1 MRSRIGRWLTAIVIT
16 LSLIGGQVT
25 WALAGTTGGLSGTIS
40 DDTGAPVAGATV
52 SVSSPSQAA
61 TTATDAAG
69 RFRFLSLAPDTYV
82 VAVNKDGYNP
92 TSLSGQTVFADNSQ
106 TVAITLP
113 KTLNQIARVSSRATG
128 SLVKPGT
135 TADVYSINAATQ
147 STLAGIGGGFNL
159 NNAYSAIY
167 SQPGVSAIVGNAGQ
181 GQIFYIR
188 GASYSQTGYEFDG
201 VPVNRAFDNYNGNS
215 LSSLGQ
221 QELQVYTG
229 GSPSSGTSA
238 TLGGYVNQVIK
249 TGTFPGYGTMRI
261 GGGIPTFYHQF
272 QVETG
277 GASPDRLFSYYVGFQ
292 GYDQGY
298 RVVDNTN
305 GAGLLTDG
313 NNANGLFG
321 SAAPAYYY
329 FQTGHFGN
337 GTFNTCPNQDG
348 LLAPAGSAPSGYDD
362 ATPICIGYGVPA
374 AGYLSNTSD
383 REVVFNAHF
392 GIPHKHDGGKDDIQ
406 LLYNSGS
413 VHSVYNDSINDQGGL
428 AMYQR
433 EFNFFS
439 PNVADLACFF
449 QTYANGVYTNDHCP
463 TAGSASPFAYQ
474 DGYIFAKGTSFG
486 QAANTASVA
495 PYYFPN
501 SPTNRALYSAL
512 PVDTRSGTWND
523 VGIVKMQYQK
533 NFGSNAY
540 ARIYGYSFYS
550 DWLQN
555 NPNYASLVYGTA
567 GGFVGGQFGAP
578 SSNYELNTHSRGF
591 SFEVADQL
599 NAQNLVRFTANYVT
613 ASLGRFNNQSW
624 LANYEAT
631 PATSLA
637 DAAGNCYNRTT
648 GAVASCFSSTSG
660 GSYVADPT
668 YGGVG
673 PTAGHPETACAYLP
687 ASAACAANASYI
699 VTRPGGVG
707 TTNTVV
713 PKFTYVSLEDEW
725 RPNDRLDL
733 NIGIRAEKYQYDLP
747 SSNTPEMNFW
757 FNAAAHIYC
766 YDPVTLQPILKPI
779 SPTAPPPAN
788 PITTAPGAACPAG
801 PSGQLG
807 VHPDGLGGHELFTAV
822 SPSTLS
828 HTSVS
833 PRFGG
838 TYTIDP
844 DTVLRFSAG
853 RYTQPT
859 PAAFEQYLNAYG
871 RSAANTD
878 FARFWGFGFTNP
890 AHDNPVQTSNNYDF
904 SLEKHLKGTDITLRL
919 SPFYRYTTHQAISVP
934 LGPNFVSA
942 VNLGTQKSQGVEF
955 QIQKGDP
962 SRDGISGAI
971 SYTYTSA
978 KIRYENA
985 PNGRNAIDS
994 INDYITAYNKLTQA
1008 GGGAACYSTNAVDSI
1023 GQNSPDPG
1031 CAADSIR
1038 NPYYA
1043 AATQPLLNRT
1053 GFYSTYPNAPPSDAY
1068 PAAAGESVITATAP
1082 NVFTGFV
1089 QYKHGRLAI
1098 APNFILQQGGAGGTY
1113 GTPLS
1118 VIGTDPRTCA
1128 SNQGTPNN
1136 GFPVIAGSG
1145 TAGQYS
1151 NDYSCGASLGT
1162 PNGYLAIPDPY
1173 TGKFDAEGAF
1183 TQPWQFNLGAQV
1195 RYDFSSHVTGTLN
1208 IANLYNRCFGGSKQP
1223 WSSAFAPNKYVC
1235 GYADNTGSFVGTQP
1249 GAGFFF
1255 GNSSHE
1261 AANGTLGYP
1270 KAFDYP
1276 YAPFNL
1282 NIPIQAYF
1290 ELNIKL

>member
-1 MRSRIGRWLTAIVIT
+1 MTAIIVA
-16 LSLIGGQVT
+16 LSLVGGQVT
-25 WALAGTTGGLSGTIS
+25 WALAGTTGGLSGVVADQS
-40 DDTGAPVAGATV
+40 GAPVAGATV
-52 SVSSPSQAA
+52 TVISPSQSASS
-61 TTATDAAG
+61 TTDAAG

-82 VAVNKDGYNP
+82 VSVAKDGYNP
-92 TSLSGQTVFADNSQ
+92 VTVSGQTVFADNSQ
-106 TVAITLP
+106 SVGVTIT
-113 KTLNQIARVSSRATG
+113 KSITEIVKVSSRATG

-135 TADVYSINAATQ
+135 TADVYSVNAQTQ

-159 NNAYSAIY
+159 NSAYSAIY
-167 SQPGVSAIVGNAGQ
+167 SQPGVSGIVGNAGQ

-215 LSSLGQ
+215 LSNLGQ

-249 TGTFPGYGTMRI
+249 TGTYPGFGTFQL
-261 GGGIPTFYHQF
+261 GGGTPTFYHKF

-277 GASPDRLFSYYVGFQ
+277 GASPNRMFSYYLGFQ

-298 RVVDNTN
+298 RVVDNSN
-305 GAGLLTDG
+305 GASLLTDG
-313 NNANGLFG
+313 NGPDGFFG
-321 SAAPAYYY
+321 SSASTYL
-329 FQTGHFGN
+329 FWNTGHFGN

-348 LLAPAGSAPSGYDD
+348 TLAPPGSAPSGYDD
-362 ATPICIGYGVPA
+362 TTPICAAFAVPA

-383 REVVFNAHF
+383 REVMANFHF
-392 GIPHKHDGGKDDIQ
+392 GLPHKNDGGRDDVQ

-413 VHSVYNDSINDQGGL
+413 VHSVYNDSINDQGGNAL
-428 AMYQR
+428 YQR
-433 EFNFFS
+433 AFNFIS
-439 PNVADLACFF
+439 PDPYVFACAL
-449 QTYANGVYTNDHCP
+449 QSALNGLYTNGHCP
-463 TAGSASPFAYQ
+463 SHGSASVWSYQ
-474 DGYIFAKGTSFG
+474 DGYIFAPGTRFG
-486 QAANTASVA
+486 QAANTATVA

-501 SPTNRALYSAL
+501 TPTNRALYSAL

-523 VGIVKMQYQK
+523 VGIVKLQYQK
-533 NFGSNAY
+533 NLGANAY
-540 ARIYGYSFYS
+540 ARLYGYSFYS

-555 NPNYASLVYGTA
+555 NPNYASLVYGSA
-567 GGFVGGQFGAP
+567 GGYAGGEFGAP

-591 SFEVADQL
+591 SLEVADQL

-613 ASLGRFNNQSW
+613 ATLNRFNNSTW
-624 LANYEAT
+624 LANYEGT

-637 DAAGNCYNRTT
+637 DSAGNCYNRNT
-648 GAVASCFSSTSG
+648 GALASCFSSSSG
-660 GSYVADPT
+660 GSYVASPT

-673 PTAGHPETACAYLP
+673 PTAGHAETACGYLP
-687 ASAACAANASYI
+687 AASAACLANASYI

-707 TTNTVV
+707 TTNNVV
-713 PKFTYVSLEDEW
+713 PKFTYLSLEDEW

-733 NIGIRAEKYQYDLP
+733 NIGLRAERYEYDLP
-747 SSNTPEMNFW
+747 NSNTPELNFW
-757 FNAAAHIYC
+757 FNAASHIYC
-766 YDPVTLQPILKPI
+766 YDPVTLQPILAPV
-779 SPTAPPPAN
+779 SPVAPPPPG

-801 PSGQLG
+801 PSGQPGL
-807 VHPDGLGGHELFTAV
+807 HPDGLSGHQLFTAA
-822 SPSTLS
+822 SPSSLS

-833 PRFGG
+833 PRLGG
-838 TYTIDP
+838 TFTINP

-878 FARFWGFGFTNP
+878 FSRFFGFGFTNP
-890 AHDNPVQTSNNYDF
+890 AHDNPVQTSNNFDF
-904 SLEKHLKGTDITLRL
+904 SLEKHLKGTDITLRV

-994 INDYITAYNKLTQA
+994 INDYINAYNKLTQA
-1008 GGGAACYSTNAVDSI
+1008 GGGAACYSTTATDSL
-1023 GQNSPDPG
+1023 GQNAPDPG
-1031 CAADSIR
+1031 CAANSIR

-1043 AATQPLLNRT
+1043 ASAQPLLDRT
-1053 GFYSTYPNAPPSDAY
+1053 GFYPTYPNSPPSDAY
-1068 PAAAGESVITATAP
+1068 PAYAGESVVTATAP
-1082 NVFTGFV
+1082 NIFTGFV
-1089 QYKHGRLAI
+1089 QWKHARLAI
-1098 APNFILQQGGAGGTY
+1098 APNFILQQGGAGGMY

-1136 GFPVIAGSG
+1136 GYPVIAGSG

-1151 NDYSCGASLGT
+1151 NDYSCAASLGT

-1173 TGKFDAEGAF
+1173 TGKFDSEGAF

-1195 RYDFSSHVTGTLN
+1195 RYDFSSHITGTLN
-1208 IANLYNRCFGGSKQP
+1208 IANIYNRCFGGSKEP
-1223 WSSAFAPNKYVC
+1223 WSSAYAPNKYIC
-1235 GYADNTGSFVGTQP
+1235 GYADNTGAFVGTQP

-1255 GNSSHE
+1255 GNSPHS
-1261 AANGTLGYP
+1261 AANGTVGYP
-1270 KAFDYP
+1270 KVYDYP

-1282 NIPIQAYF
+1282 NIPVQAYF
-1290 ELNIKL
+1290 QLDIKL